1 MGQVGAASSL
11 LPRPSPVPAP
21 VASGPLAEQADFWG
35 CPPLP
40 SVFCGLKSRPGRGRE
55 GVGLEETTGS
65 CKQDSGISPEVAQ
78 CPHSFL
84 PSSPSPPLTYV
95 ARILSPTHP
104 SLPLTFQEAMAAP
117 RGPQAAEPRKS
128 QALRGWGD
136 SPSGDGGPLQ
146 LHLRSWQAHRGVGSG
161 RSLLSPP
168 TTIPPPELLLKA
180 FYVGRPPSSGIPSSV
195 SLRPLGFGI

>member
-40 SVFCGLKSRPGRGRE
+40 SVFCGLKSLPGRGRE

-161 RSLLSPP
+161 RPLLSPP
-168 TTIPPPELLLKA
+168 ATIPPPELC
-180 FYVGRPPSSGIPSSV
+180 
-195 SLRPLGFGI
+195 